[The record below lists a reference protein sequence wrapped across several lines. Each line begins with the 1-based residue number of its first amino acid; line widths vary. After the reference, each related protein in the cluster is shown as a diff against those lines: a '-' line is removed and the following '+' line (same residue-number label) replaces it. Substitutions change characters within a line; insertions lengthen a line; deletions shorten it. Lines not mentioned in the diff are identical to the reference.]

1 MAGKRMIS
9 EGGIPVLELKDVWKT
24 YTMGEEQVHALR
36 GFSIAI
42 HKNDYMSIV
51 GPSGSG
57 KSTLLHMLGLLDV
70 PTRGQVLVEGQDT
83 SKMSENAR
91 ARLRGKKIGFVFQV
105 FNLVPALTALE
116 NVALPM
122 MIQGVPKE
130 EREEKAAQVLK
141 SLNMGD
147 RLGHLPSELSGGQRQ
162 RVAIGR
168 ALVNDPEL
176 ILADEPTGNLDS
188 KTGEEVI
195 RIFDDL
201 HSKGRTIVV
210 VTHDAG
216 VAKHAEE
223 RVCILDGAV
232 KDWHRGCAEKA
243 KAEEYLEESIRN
255 HNNDIAEKGK
265 VKVKK

>member
-1 MAGKRMIS
+1 MAGKRLFA
-9 EGGIPVLELKDVWKT
+9 EGGVPVLELKDVWKT
-24 YTMGEEQVHALR
+24 YTMGEEKIHALR

-57 KSTLLHMLGLLDV
+57 KSTLLHMLGLLDI
-70 PTRGQVLVEGQDT
+70 PTTGQIFVDGEDISKT
-83 SKMSENAR
+83 SEDHR
-91 ARLRGKKIGFVFQV
+91 AKLRGMKIGFVFQV
-105 FNLVPALTALE
+105 FNLVPSLTALE

-122 MIQGVPKE
+122 MIQGIQKE
-130 EREEKAAQVLK
+130 EREEKAAKVLK

-147 RLGHLPSELSGGQRQ
+147 RIDHLPSELSGGQRQ

-168 ALVNDPEL
+168 ALINDPEL

-188 KTGEEVI
+188 KTGDEVI
-195 RIFDDL
+195 KIFDEL
-201 HSKGRTIVV
+201 HSKGRTLVI
-210 VTHDAG
+210 VTHDAD

-232 KDWHRGCAEKA
+232 RDWQKGCGEKA
-243 KAEEYLEESIRN
+243 PANGYLEENVKN
-255 HNNDIAEKGK
+255 HDT
-265 VKVKK
+265 KKKK